1 MAILTVS
8 FITAV
13 QDFPAG
19 TVGGF
24 YRCTVDN
31 GVGGVAILESELTEF
46 VFNDVAP
53 GDYTVTA
60 ERLDGAGV
68 ALVAPLTK
76 TVNVPVGV
84 VSLAVPVDFSV
95 SVA

>member
-8 FITAV
+8 FVTAV
-13 QDFPAG
+13 QNFPVG

-31 GVGGVAILESELTEF
+31 GIGGVAILESELTEF
-46 VFNDVAP
+46 TFNDVAP

-68 ALVAPLTK
+68 ALVPPITK
-76 TVNVPVGV
+76 SVNVPVE
-84 VSLAVPVDFSV
+84 AVAISVPIDFSV
-95 SVA
+95 NVA